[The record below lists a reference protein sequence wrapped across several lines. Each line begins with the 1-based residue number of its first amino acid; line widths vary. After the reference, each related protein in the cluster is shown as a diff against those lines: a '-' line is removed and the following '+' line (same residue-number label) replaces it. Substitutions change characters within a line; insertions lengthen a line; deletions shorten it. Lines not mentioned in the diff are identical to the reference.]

1 MQNFG
6 QINETFK
13 NILADSIITKDEK
26 GKKMFKSYVKA
37 LKENSTLRTQYNI
50 FNKLENK
57 TNVANEGE
65 RSKMFITECISL
77 LENVGKDKVSK
88 VNNKLIKHLTK
99 NGYKLYADDYELK
112 SLHEHI
118 TNAAYLERNTKNV
131 NTVIESK
138 LFLKNYS
145 KVLVE
150 REELVVEPYSNKMLI
165 PLLERKFNTKYAN
178 ITELEKKIIR
188 LSINSTDEAKEELY
202 SATIRECIDLVDV
215 QLTECTIEQK
225 NTLLQVKDKLLRS
238 KFNTDNFVSEMS
250 KINYLKT
257 TLN

>member
-13 NILADSIITKDEK
+13 NILADSIITKDK
-26 GKKMFKSYVKA
+26 RGKKVFKGYVKA
-37 LKENSTLRTQYNI
+37 LKENSTLRTQYKI
-50 FNKLENK
+50 FDKLENK
-57 TNVANEGE
+57 LGVVGE
-65 RSKMFITECISL
+65 KEQREMFDAECISL
-77 LENVGKDKVSK
+77 LENLGKDKVNK
-88 VNNKLIKHLTK
+88 INNKLIKYLTK
-99 NGYKLYADDYELK
+99 NGYKLYTGDYDLK

-118 TNAAYLERNTKNV
+118 TKAAYLERNTKNV
-131 NTVIESK
+131 NAVIESK
-138 LFLKNYS
+138 LFIKKYYKPS
-145 KVLVE
+145 FDDSP
-150 REELVVEPYSNKMLI
+150 REVEPYSNKMLI
-165 PLLERKFNTKYAN
+165 PLLEKKFNTKYAN

-202 SATIRECIDLVDV
+202 GATIRECIDLVDV

-238 KFNTDNFVSEMS
+238 KFNTDSFASEMS